1 MERTIKKYGNITLI
15 NIVSDEPMEW
25 DISGATHV
33 RVRLPPSPKSA
44 VIMQHMGYQFV
55 DRMLNVSVN
64 LKKIDDNLKKAI
76 RVKAVLEAGRREEIL
91 ELAIKSFARDR
102 RFHLEAEYND
112 EIAAQVI
119 KGYMEE
125 VPEFYISTNKGV
137 LTGFLGLKESEEEK
151 NAAIYLAAVDERY
164 RISGA
169 ALSLYASAL
178 FDGAIKGF
186 KNITGYISTANPSVI
201 NLYAYFGGVFSNPQD
216 IYIKKIEGR
225 K

>member
-1 MERTIKKYGNITLI
+1 MTVLTPAVCFGARGSYF
-15 NIVSDEPMEW
+15 VSWHLEQVNSSMP
-25 DISGATHV
+25 V
-33 RVRLPPSPKSA
+33 
-44 VIMQHMGYQFV
+44 
-55 DRMLNVSVN
+55 VSVEQSGCRM
-64 LKKIDDNLKKAI
+64 IAEDTQSCAHS
-76 RVKAVLEAGRREEIL
+76 AGGSTGSVGVWPVSPVESPGFCVWPASPVESPGVCVWP
-91 ELAIKSFARDR
+91 ASPVDR

-125 VPEFYISTNKGV
+125 IPEFYISTNKGV

-178 FDGAIKGF
+178 FDGAVKGF